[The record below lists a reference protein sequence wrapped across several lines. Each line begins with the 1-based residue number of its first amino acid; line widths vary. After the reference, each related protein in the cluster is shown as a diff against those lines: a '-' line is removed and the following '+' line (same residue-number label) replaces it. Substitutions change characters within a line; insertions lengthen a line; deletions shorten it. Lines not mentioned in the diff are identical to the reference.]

1 MLIVYKTKPK
11 NKKMSLVVIFVSLVL
26 SNIKRLELMFS
37 WDEYVVE
44 SRVLANLLSY
54 LWQITTK
61 NKTNS
66 NKNNYRMITRMNH
79 TKNS

>member
-1 MLIVYKTKPK
+1 
-11 NKKMSLVVIFVSLVL
+11 
-26 SNIKRLELMFS
+26 MFS

-44 SRVLANLLSY
+44 SRVLVNLLSY

-66 NKNNYRMITRMNH
+66 NKNYNYRMITRMNH

>member
-1 MLIVYKTKPK
+1 
-11 NKKMSLVVIFVSLVL
+11 MSLVVIFVSLVL

-44 SRVLANLLSY
+44 SRVFVNLLSY

-66 NKNNYRMITRMNH
+66 NKNDNYRMLTRMNH

>member
-1 MLIVYKTKPK
+1 
-11 NKKMSLVVIFVSLVL
+11 
-26 SNIKRLELMFS
+26 MFS

-44 SRVLANLLSY
+44 SHVLVNLLSY